1 MRKAKEDAILA
12 QGRRVLAAE
21 IAALQAIRQRL
32 DQRFSVVVSRLA
44 SCRGRIAT
52 CGMGKAGIIAQK
64 IAATLSSTG
73 TSAFFLHPADALHGD
88 LGMLRKGDAVLVL
101 SNSGES
107 EEIVRLLPTLRRL
120 GVIIIAITASLRST
134 LAAQADQAL
143 LLGEIPEACPLGLA
157 PTATT
162 TAMLALGDAIAIC
175 LMKRKRFA
183 VRDYARLHPGGTL
196 GRKARPVEDV
206 MRVGEAVAL
215 ARPQERVQDVII
227 AITSARAGAAM
238 VVDSKRRLLGIFC
251 DGDLRRGLES
261 DPKFLQRRMAE
272 VMITSYT
279 RVTAGTRVSEV
290 LEIMKEK
297 RIAEVP
303 VVDGRGRLLGVADLK
318 GLVASL

>member
-1 MRKAKEDAILA
+1 MRKAQADAALA
-12 QGRRVLAAE
+12 EGRKVLAAE
-21 IAALQAIRQRL
+21 ISALQAIRQTL
-32 DQRFSVVVSRLA
+32 DRRFSAVVARLA
-44 SCRGRIAT
+44 RCRGRVAT

-73 TSAFFLHPADALHGD
+73 TPAFFLHPADALHGD

-107 EEIVRLLPTLRRL
+107 EEIVRLLPMLRRL
-120 GVIIIAITASLRST
+120 GAVVIAITASSRST
-134 LAAQADQAL
+134 LAAQANYTL
-143 LLGEIPEACPLGLA
+143 LLGEISEACPFGLA

-183 VRDYARLHPGGTL
+183 VHDYARLHPAGAL

-215 ARPQERVQDVII
+215 ARPQDRVQDVII
-227 AITSARAGAAM
+227 AITRARAGAAM

-261 DPKFLQRRMAE
+261 DPNFLKRRMAE
-272 VMITSYT
+272 VMIASCT
-279 RVTAGTRVSEV
+279 RVAAGTRVSAV
-290 LEIMKEK
+290 LDIMKEK
-297 RIAEVP
+297 RIAEIP
-303 VVDGRGRLLGVADLK
+303 VVDRRGRLLGVADLK
-318 GLVASL
+318 GLLMSL